1 LFYSSECVGE
11 TINLN
16 EIAEF
21 KGKEIETVK
30 QVQNESLVTFENGN
44 IILPETTDLFSCLE
58 ITVC

>member
-1 LFYSSECVGE
+1 
-11 TINLN
+11 LN